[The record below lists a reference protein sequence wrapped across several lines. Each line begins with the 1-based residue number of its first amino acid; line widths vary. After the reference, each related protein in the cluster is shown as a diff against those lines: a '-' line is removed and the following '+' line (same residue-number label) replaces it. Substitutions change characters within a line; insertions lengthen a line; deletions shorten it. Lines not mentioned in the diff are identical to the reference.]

1 MMFSALLG
9 AVILIFV
16 GIEYVSPGGTLYH
29 LGWYNVVIAAF
40 AIWLVLSVRGAA
52 KELQPGAQRAGA
64 WLFCFGI
71 CAVAFAGVASGLLG
85 PDDRLVVG
93 APGSALP
100 DSSYGGTLLFPVLG
114 GSDTHVALESGGH
127 ERNVGGYTLTANAAL
142 RSVPRTV
149 VEVDARDARGG
160 HLTITQPNGSAFLS
174 PVLLMQSTQTIDGLT
189 LPFDSFALPGV
200 HRIVKAVLF
209 SQQEA
214 ASLPTLAAQ
223 GGAVVLFDMEDET
236 GNELPHAI
244 AIARDERPARIQ
256 NVVLTPKILTY
267 PAIMVAATPDLAAVI
282 LGVVAAAGGLL
293 LTRRSAQVTMPQR

>member
-1 MMFSALLG
+1 MRLARAAGQFVWRHA
-9 AVILIFV
+9 AVS
-16 GIEYVSPGGTLYH
+16 GIWAAAIRTSRSRAAGT
-29 LGWYNVVIAAF
+29 
-40 AIWLVLSVRGAA
+40 
-52 KELQPGAQRAGA
+52 
-64 WLFCFGI
+64 
-71 CAVAFAGVASGLLG
+71 
-85 PDDRLVVG
+85 
-93 APGSALP
+93 
-100 DSSYGGTLLFPVLG
+100 
-114 GSDTHVALESGGH
+114 
-127 ERNVGGYTLTANAAL
+127 ERNVGSYTLTANAAL

-174 PVLLMQSTQTIDGLT
+174 PVLLMQSTQTIYGLT

-244 AIARDERPARIQ
+244 AIARDEQPARIQ

-267 PAIMVAATPDLAAVI
+267 PAIMVAATPDL
-282 LGVVAAAGGLL
+282 GRGDSGRC
-293 LTRRSAQVTMPQR
+293 RRRRGDCS